1 MTEAAITE
9 LASGLKFPEGPVW
22 MPDGSVLCTE
32 LLNGTVVR
40 VRDGATEVV
49 SENGGSPNGLAVG
62 PDGALYVCNSGGWGS
77 HDLGGIVI
85 PDQYLPDDHS
95 GGRIERVDPA
105 TGEVTV
111 LYSEVD
117 GHPLIGPND
126 IVFDAAGGFWFTDHG
141 RWQERVKTHGGLYY
155 ALPDGSSVRE
165 VAYPLDAPNGV
176 GLSPDGSRVY
186 VAETPTGRL
195 HAWDLSGPGQLAV
208 ETPRGVAGGQMLCGL
223 PGYQLFD
230 SLGVDGDGNV
240 VIATL
245 VTGALTV
252 VSPEGEQLD
261 QVIFP
266 DPMVTNV
273 CFGGDDLRTAF
284 VTLSATGKLVS
295 TPWPRP
301 GLALA
306 Y

>member
-1 MTEAAITE
+1 VTEAVITE
-9 LASGLKFPEGPVW
+9 LATGLKFPEGPVW
-22 MPDGSVLCTE
+22 APDGSVLCTE

-40 VRDGATEVV
+40 VRDGQTEVV
-49 SENGGSPNGLAVG
+49 SHNGGSPNGLAIG
-62 PDGALYVCNSGGWGS
+62 PDEAIYVCNSGGWGS

-111 LYSEVD
+111 LYTEVD

-126 IVFDAAGGFWFTDHG
+126 LVFDTAGGFWFTDHG

-195 HAWDLSGPGQLAV
+195 HVWDLSGPGQLAV

-230 SLGVDGDGNV
+230 SLAVDGDGNIV
-240 VIATL
+240 VATL

-252 VSPEGEQLD
+252 ISPEGEQLD

-295 TPWPRP
+295 APWPRP